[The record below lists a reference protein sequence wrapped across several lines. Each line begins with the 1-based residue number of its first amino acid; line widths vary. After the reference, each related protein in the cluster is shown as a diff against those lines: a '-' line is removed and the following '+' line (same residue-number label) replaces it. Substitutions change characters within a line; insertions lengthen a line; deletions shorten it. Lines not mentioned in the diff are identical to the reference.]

1 MLDWSHK
8 REREIEMQLTTYRLD
23 IAVETG
29 TSASKTHRRN
39 LTATGVEAVKA
50 KIRAAVPMGSIITFK
65 VTEQP
70 W

>member
-1 MLDWSHK
+1 
-8 REREIEMQLTTYRLD
+8 MQLKTYRLD
-23 IAVETG
+23 ITVETG
-29 TSASKTHRRN
+29 TSGPSKTHRRN
-39 LTATGVEAVKA
+39 ITATGVEAIKA